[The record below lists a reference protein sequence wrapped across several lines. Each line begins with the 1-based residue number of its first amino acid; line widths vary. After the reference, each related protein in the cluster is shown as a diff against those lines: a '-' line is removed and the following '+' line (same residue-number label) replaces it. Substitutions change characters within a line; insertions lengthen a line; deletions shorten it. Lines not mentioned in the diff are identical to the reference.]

1 MRVLSFSE
9 TGYVRENN
17 EDGFLV
23 LTEYGVFAVADG
35 MGGHSAGEVASDMAI
50 KTIQSHVAELPNVS
64 AEEIPSWLTKV
75 MKSGNQTVFEYA
87 QSLPEK
93 EMGTTLTILL
103 LRDDLALIAHVGDSR
118 AYLWRDGKLSC
129 LTIDHSLPGELVRYG
144 KISPEEA
151 ANHPMRH
158 RLLRALGPFEEINP
172 EYYTVEAKAGDV
184 FLLCTDGVT
193 NMVSDEEIALN
204 FNGEQEW
211 EEKMEA
217 LKQMILERG
226 AKDNFTALC
235 CILD

>member
-17 EDGFLV
+17 EDGFIV
-23 LTEYGVFAVADG
+23 LSDYGVYAVADG

-50 KTIQSHVAELPNVS
+50 KEIENHVKELPGIS
-64 AEEIPSWLTKV
+64 GEELSTWLTKV
-75 MKSGNQTVFEYA
+75 MTAGNQTVFEYS

-103 LRDDLALIAHVGDSR
+103 LRDDLAIIAHVGDSR
-118 AYLWRDGKLSC
+118 AYLWRENKLAC

-151 ANHPMRH
+151 ANHPLRH

-172 EYYTVEAKAGDV
+172 EYYTVDVKEGDV

-193 NMVSDEEIALN
+193 NMVSDEELAAN
-204 FNGEQEW
+204 FGSQGEW
-211 EEKMEA
+211 EEKMDNLKA
-217 LKQMILERG
+217 LILERG

>member
-35 MGGHSAGEVASDMAI
+35 MGGHSAGEVASDLAI
-50 KTIQSHVAELPNVS
+50 KAIQNHVDELPRVS
-64 AEEIPSWLTKV
+64 TEEAAAWLTKV

-87 QSLPEK
+87 KSLPEK

-103 LRDDLALIAHVGDSR
+103 LRDNLALIAHVGDSR
-118 AYLWRDGKLSC
+118 AYLWREDKLAC

-144 KISPEEA
+144 QISPEEA
-151 ANHPMRH
+151 ANHPLRH

-172 EYYTVEAKAGDV
+172 EYYTVDVRAGDV

-193 NMVSDEEIALN
+193 NMVSDEELSAN
-204 FNGEQEW
+204 FNGEQDW